1 MRRSLSLAALALT
14 LTLIPALAPAAEPP
28 PLTVET
34 IFSRPFTDAVS
45 TPEHAWLDDGT
56 LLLLDKRVP
65 AEGRTLELYEPT
77 TATRRPAC
85 DAAKA
90 LASLRA
96 LLGEAA
102 PTFLAWPDVVHP
114 GGRTLL
120 YLIDGDVFTLD
131 VASSSFRRLTTT
143 AVEEKCLS
151 ASPDGRQAAFV
162 RENDLY
168 VVDVASGKER
178 RLTRDG
184 SETVLNGT
192 LSWVY
197 WEEIFGRDD
206 SATWWSPDGAA
217 IAILQ
222 SDESRVDLSLF
233 PEFEPATPKVQRQRY
248 PKAGGANPT
257 VRVGLIELASGKTR
271 WVRLAD
277 PAPEYVMRVAWL
289 PDSRRLA
296 VQIADRLQRRL
307 ELVLVD
313 RASGKTTTV
322 LTETSPTSVTVSDD
336 LTFVEGGRRFLWS
349 SERDGR
355 NHLYLYDI
363 DGTLVRSL
371 TPGEVVVRAS
381 SGVAWVRGGVVA
393 VDEARHLVYF
403 TASSGLPIAPALY
416 RVSWDGG
423 EVERVSRTQG
433 THRVAFDKATARFV
447 DRVASFTT
455 PPSLVLCG
463 ADGGEQAVITPP
475 ASEFL
480 APYRVQTPRFF
491 TIPAADG
498 FALPAQITTPRDFD
512 PARRY
517 PVIISVYGGPGAPT
531 VLDDWQR
538 DATFENVLLENGF
551 VCMGIDPRSATGLSR
566 TVQDTSYG
574 KILAAYEVPD
584 ILAGV
589 NWLRGQGWVDG
600 ERIGVWG
607 WSGGGSTT
615 LQLMTHSRAFKAG
628 IAVAAVTDFRYYDT
642 VYTESVMG
650 LPKDNPEGYV
660 AGAPATVA
668 KDLSGRLLLV
678 HGLYDDNVHPQNA
691 WRFARELQKA
701 GVIFEM
707 MVYPLEKHGLRG
719 VSTHVYGTML
729 EFWKRSL

>member
-1 MRRSLSLAALALT
+1 
-14 LTLIPALAPAAEPP
+14 
-28 PLTVET
+28 
-34 IFSRPFTDAVS
+34 
-45 TPEHAWLDDGT
+45 
-56 LLLLDKRVP
+56 
-65 AEGRTLELYEPT
+65 
-77 TATRRPAC
+77 
-85 DAAKA
+85 
-90 LASLRA
+90 
-96 LLGEAA
+96 
-102 PTFLAWPDVVHP
+102 
-114 GGRTLL
+114 
-120 YLIDGDVFTLD
+120 
-131 VASSSFRRLTTT
+131 
-143 AVEEKCLS
+143 
-151 ASPDGRQAAFV
+151 
-162 RENDLY
+162 
-168 VVDVASGKER
+168 
-178 RLTRDG
+178 
-184 SETVLNGT
+184 
-192 LSWVY
+192 
-197 WEEIFGRDD
+197 
-206 SATWWSPDGAA
+206 
-217 IAILQ
+217 
-222 SDESRVDLSLF
+222 
-233 PEFEPATPKVQRQRY
+233 
-248 PKAGGANPT
+248 
-257 VRVGLIELASGKTR
+257 
-271 WVRLAD
+271 
-277 PAPEYVMRVAWL
+277 
-289 PDSRRLA
+289 

-307 ELVLVD
+307 DLVLVD

-355 NHLYLYDI
+355 NHLYLYAI

-498 FALPAQITTPRDFD
+498 FALPAQITTPRGFD

-650 LPKDNPEGYV
+650 LPKDNPEGYI

-668 KDLSGRLLLV
+668 KDLSGRVLLV

-729 EFWKRSL
+729 DFWKRSL